1 MRNAVLA
8 VALALV
14 LFGQAR
20 AQTSTQLLEHLDDL
34 GQANEKLQ
42 QRVRTLENENK
53 ELRERL
59 RQLGAAQPGPP
70 PAGAAA
76 AAPTPPYIAAAPKP
90 VEAPQPAQ
98 ANPSQSSPSRAL
110 PGPLQTAPL
119 APVAV
124 NGTIDF
130 DSEPEG
136 ALVATS
142 LGANCETPCA
152 MEISASAPFTV
163 TFTRPGYASATV
175 DVHMQPAEPGLCR
188 TRNFLPTRSSFSSH
202 ARQRRRG
209 RRFRPR
215 KSSGRSAD
223 FGYSAGK
230 Q

>member
-8 VALALV
+8 VALVLV
-14 LFGQAR
+14 LFGDAR

-42 QRVRTLENENK
+42 QRVRTLETENK

-59 RQLGAAQPGPP
+59 RQLGAAQPSPP

-76 AAPTPPYIAAAPKP
+76 AAPTPPPAGAAAAPPTQPPIAAAPKP
-90 VEAPQPAQ
+90 VEAPQPAR
-98 ANPSQSSPSRAL
+98 ASESSPPRVL

-119 APVAV
+119 SPVAV

-130 DSEPEG
+130 DSEPQG

-152 MEISASAPFTV
+152 MELSASAPFTV

-175 DVHMQPAEPGLCR
+175 DIHMQPAQPGLSNPKFSPNPVFVQLAR
-188 TRNFLPTRSSFSSH
+188 EATKKRSTLPPPQKLGPER
-202 ARQRRRG
+202 
-209 RRFRPR
+209 
-215 KSSGRSAD
+215 
-223 FGYSAGK
+223 
-230 Q
+230 